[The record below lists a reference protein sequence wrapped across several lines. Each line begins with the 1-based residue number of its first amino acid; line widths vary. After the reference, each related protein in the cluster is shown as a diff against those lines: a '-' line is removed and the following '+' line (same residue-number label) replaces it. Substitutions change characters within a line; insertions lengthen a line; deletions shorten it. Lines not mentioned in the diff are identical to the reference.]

1 MLYMQRLASL
11 LAKNVSS
18 KSFMMGTDQKFE
30 FGRVLKVIHTEKC
43 FGISG
48 KKLQWILSK
57 IESSGALSLMKVRFQ
72 HYRTKTQLKKIER
85 NLKKI

>member
-11 LAKNVSS
+11 LAKIVSS

-48 KKLQWILSK
+48 KKLQWICSK
-57 IESSGALSLMKVRFQ
+57 IESIRSTVFNESGISTLQNKN
-72 HYRTKTQLKKIER
+72 TIKKD
-85 NLKKI
+85 